1 MNHTVSNSVRQLIVD
16 LEAAFRLLGC
26 NEKEANLKWIG
37 YPESRVQMVR
47 TRIAMQLLSQRIKV
61 IPAFQTSIV
70 QKRTEKPAMCWQKHL
85 LLTSHFANNVK
96 ETRSNNTTR
105 ALTWNCRVLLQKC
118 VSCGVLAISLAPS
131 FTFGILTGYWH
142 VRIWFHYMII
152 SYLNIICL
160 ESLKCRD
167 SFRFMASSYSTSPK
181 VSSNQRMH
189 VSQVS
194 AQFS

>member
-47 TRIAMQLLSQRIKV
+47 TRIDMQLLSQRIKV

-70 QKRTEKPAMCWQKHL
+70 QKRTEKPAMCW
-85 LLTSHFANNVK
+85 
-96 ETRSNNTTR
+96 RSNNTTR